1 MKKLRMKTVYN
12 DSARSA
18 GLKKISP
25 DELKRLKDILLEIA
39 NDVDAVCEKHGLKLM
54 MAFGTLLG
62 AIRHDGFIPW
72 DDDMDFM
79 MLRDDYEKLI
89 EVFNEELG
97 DGYILQVPR
106 IEPNACFGRMKIRKK
121 NTLFLE
127 YETEGL
133 PIDKGIFIDIA
144 PLDKIPDS
152 TVKRKLHNL
161 TFNFN
166 RQVTI
171 ATAFYKY
178 PSKSLDKVIK
188 NNMTAYSIM
197 KVRKIIGFLFSF
209 RKTGNWNIKTDEIA
223 RKYMNGN
230 SDNYSDIY
238 KNRGYYS
245 NVSNY
250 NDLFPCIKHKFED
263 REFYLPKKYN
273 EILAEQYGDFMKI
286 PDEDKR
292 EIHYI
297 VDLKLE

>member
-1 MKKLRMKTVYN
+1 MKKFRMKTVYN
-12 DSARSA
+12 DSAKSA
-18 GLKKISP
+18 GLKKISAE
-25 DELKRLKDILLEIA
+25 ELEKLKEVLLEIA
-39 NDVDAVCEKHGLKLM
+39 SDVDAVCEKHGLKLI

-79 MLRDDYEKLI
+79 MLREEYEKLI
-89 EVFNEELG
+89 EVFNDELG
-97 DGYILQVPR
+97 DRYILQVPR
-106 IEPNACFGRMKIRKK
+106 IESNATFGRMKIRKK

-152 TVKRKLHNL
+152 TLKRKLHNL
-161 TFNFN
+161 SFKFH

-178 PSKSLDKVIK
+178 PSKSLDMVIK
-188 NNMTAYSIM
+188 NNKTAYLIM
-197 KVRKIIGFLFSF
+197 KARKIIGFLFSF
-209 RKTGNWNIKTDEIA
+209 RKTGSWNIKTDEIA
-223 RKYMNGN
+223 RKYMNDDY
-230 SDNYSDIY
+230 DNYSDIY

-245 NVSNY
+245 NICNY
-250 NDLFPCIKHKFED
+250 NDLFPCIKHKFEE
-263 REFYLPKKYN
+263 REFYLPNKYDS
-273 EILAEQYGDFMKI
+273 ILTEQYGDYMKI

-297 VDLKLE
+297 VDLKLK